1 MFGQFHQFL
10 EDISDPVYLM
20 DSRGGILYVNLPA
33 RGVLGLAEDAVR
45 QDFCLDDCHPPWAA
59 AMIRSEAIPAAI
71 EEGRWRG
78 ESALITSDGM
88 ELPVSQKVRV
98 QWNDQGAVAH
108 LASVFTAD
116 TGDCFEKPR
125 QIDRLTQLETLVR
138 LSKNIL
144 QESSR
149 EGVIQRVVEA
159 ACELSRG
166 NICLFCRV
174 PDSGD
179 PFIQYLSGKG
189 AQDAALLGEVRRLI
203 ANPDFVTSAG
213 RSRSF
218 RLVAA
223 ELAVFSHQEASG
235 DGRDY
240 ARLRHLVCA
249 RLADNREEGF
259 DLILSGNMDNV
270 AFTPEDEAMLLHMA
284 AFTELALHHIHARR
298 EAGNRSREMDMIF
311 ANLKE
316 SVMVCDA
323 KGSPIMANPACIDFL
338 GFDPQGYGCHRISRQ
353 MRLTYPDG
361 TRVFAKEMP
370 YARALRGESVIDE
383 RYYGSD
389 AQGRSLVYVISSTP
403 LYQEGRITGA
413 VTVWRDETDLEKLTE
428 QLISE
433 QSALQTIIKS
443 APEGI
448 VVVDKECRITM
459 ANPTAVQLYGRKVP
473 YGQPLVSQGALRL
486 LYPDGTPFDPMDLP
500 LTRSVFFG
508 EVLIDQEMAVVL
520 PEGGMRYLLVNTTP
534 IKNQKGEIIGGVG
547 VLHDITRRR
556 TERLQLQ
563 QDKDL
568 LEKRVAERTAEL
580 ESMVE
585 ALRSEIEERKR
596 AEQQL
601 RDSRRELRQMSKRTL
616 EALEADKQVI
626 AKELHDSIGASLAAI
641 KFSLE
646 ERLST
651 MKGMPD
657 MDTVSLE
664 KIVSYL
670 IDTIKETK
678 RISATLRP
686 TTLDDLG
693 LTATINWFCREFASF
708 YKKIDVSQDVSIDD
722 NDLPDATKIVIYRIL
737 QEAMSNAAKH
747 ANPSSI
753 HFALTRRNSSVQM
766 TIQDDGCGF
775 EQNSQLVATDP
786 LSGHGIQSMRERAEI
801 CGGRLLLDSGQG
813 RGTRVTLELPL

>member
-1 MFGQFHQFL
+1 MFAQFHQFL
-10 EDISDPVYLM
+10 EDVSDPVYLM
-20 DSRGGILYVNLPA
+20 DSMGAIRYVNSPA
-33 RGVLGLAEDAVR
+33 RAVLGLETNEAGEG
-45 QDFCLDDCHPPWAA
+45 FCLDDCHPQWAA
-59 AMIRSEAIPAAI
+59 AMIRGEAIPAAI

-88 ELPVSQKVRV
+88 ELPVFQKIRV
-98 QWNDQGAVAH
+98 QWDDGGDVAH
-108 LASVFTAD
+108 LTSVFTAD
-116 TGDCFEKPR
+116 TGECFEKPR

-138 LSKNIL
+138 LSKNVL
-144 QESSR
+144 QENCR
-149 EGVIQRVVEA
+149 EEVVQRVVEA
-159 ACELSRG
+159 ACELTRG

-174 PDSGD
+174 SDS
-179 PFIQYLSGKG
+179 
-189 AQDAALLGEVRRLI
+189 GEVRVQYASGQCVQDTVLFGELRRLL
-203 ANPDFVTSAG
+203 ATPGFVADTGRPRSCRFAAGELAALSSLETSAG
-213 RSRSF
+213 KTDF
-218 RLVAA
+218 
-223 ELAVFSHQEASG
+223 
-235 DGRDY
+235 

-249 RLADNREEGF
+249 RLAESNEGEAG
-259 DLILSGNMDNV
+259 LILSGNADNV
-270 AFTPEDEAMLLHMA
+270 AFTPEDEVMLLHMA

-298 EAGNRSREMDMIF
+298 EAGRRSREMDMIF

-323 KGSPIMANPACIDFL
+323 SGTPVMANPACIDFL
-338 GFDPQGYGCHRISRQ
+338 GFDPQGYACHRISRL

-361 TRVFAKEMP
+361 TRVFAREMP

-383 RYYGSD
+383 RYYGFD
-389 AQGRSLVYVISSTP
+389 AKGRNLVYVISSTP
-403 LYQEGRITGA
+403 LYQEDRITGA

-459 ANPTAVQLYGRKVP
+459 ANPTAVQLYGQKVT
-473 YGQPLVSQGALRL
+473 YGKPLASQAELKL
-486 LYPDGTPFDPMDLP
+486 LYPDGTPFDPRDLP

-534 IKNQKGEIIGGVG
+534 IKNQEGEIIGGVG

-556 TERLQLQ
+556 TEKLQLQ

-568 LEKRVAERTAEL
+568 LERRVAERTAEL
-580 ESMVE
+580 ESLVE
-585 ALRSEIEERKR
+585 ALKSEIEERKR
-596 AEQQL
+596 VERQL
-601 RDSRRELRQMSKRTL
+601 RESRRELRQMSKRTL

-646 ERLST
+646 ERLSN
-651 MKGMPD
+651 MKAGPYE
-657 MDTVSLE
+657 DTVSLE

-678 RISATLRP
+678 RISAALRP

-708 YKKIDVSQDVSIDD
+708 YKKIEVSQDVSIDD
-722 NDLPDATKIVIYRIL
+722 NNLPDATKIVIYRIL
-737 QEAMSNAAKH
+737 QEAMNNAAKH

-753 HFALTRRNSSVQM
+753 HFALTRKNSAVQM
-766 TIQDDGCGF
+766 IIQDDGCGF
-775 EQNSQLVATDP
+775 EQNSRLVATDP

-801 CGGRLLLDSGQG
+801 CGGQLLLDSRQG